1 MCQALHGRSPYGGSN
16 PIRSSVLAVLVT
28 LVTAVRERAADV
40 VPEACLH
47 EDFEYLGA
55 GGRAKYYRC
64 QVCGAGIIA
73 SNGRVWL
80 LRRSASPTRPVG

>member
-1 MCQALHGRSPYGGSN
+1 
-16 PIRSSVLAVLVT
+16 VT
-28 LVTAVRERAADV
+28 LVTAVRERAADLV
-40 VPEACLH
+40 PDADLVPEACLH
-47 EDFEYLGA
+47 EDLAYLGA

-80 LRRSASPTRPVG
+80 LRGSASPTRPVG